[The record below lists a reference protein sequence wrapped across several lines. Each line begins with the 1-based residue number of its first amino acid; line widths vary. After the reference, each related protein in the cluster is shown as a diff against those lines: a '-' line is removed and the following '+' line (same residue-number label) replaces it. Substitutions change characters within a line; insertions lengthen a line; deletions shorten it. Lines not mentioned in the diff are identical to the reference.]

1 MDVAKRAKHYC
12 WSSVIEHPR
21 KSIVPYEQQLTFRA
35 VMAEDDT
42 SIGSAVRAAIHEL
55 RAFRAAVCL
64 QLLASAVICGLA
76 GRPMLSGLVD
86 SYQTFLSAAA
96 LFGLMALAVAL
107 FQERRRVAGDL
118 PATEAYRLAWRTLR
132 AESLTPEYIAN
143 VAIILATAP
152 LAISAFSAAKQ

>member
-35 VMAEDDT
+35 VMAEDGT
-42 SIGSAVRAAIHEL
+42 SIECAVRAAIHES
-55 RAFRAAVCL
+55 RAFRAAVCM

-76 GRPMLSGLVD
+76 GRPMLAGLVD

-96 LFGLMALAVAL
+96 LFGLMALAVVL
-107 FQERRRVAGDL
+107 FQRRRQLDADL
-118 PATEAYRLAWRTLR
+118 SAAEAYRVAWRTLR
-132 AESLTPEYIAN
+132 LETITPEYLAN
-143 VAIILATAP
+143 VVIVFATAP
-152 LAISAFSAAKQ
+152 VAISA